1 MNKIKKLGALA
12 MAVVM
17 CFALAVT
24 ASAAGYT
31 ASFYGMPGSHNNAF
45 FKSVTV
51 EDDNEVYV
59 HLNDP
64 IIVSNVTGHITN
76 VVLNEAAAEAAGY
89 EVEFVT
95 VPKLDADGNPAQNED
110 GSPAYEDVYIDVV
123 APEGVGLGQIS
134 VPVIVTVAMGGGH
147 QGGNEMSTTLNV
159 TEA

>member
-17 CFALAVT
+17 CFALAVS

-31 ASFYGMPGSHNNAF
+31 ASFSGMPGSHNNAF
-45 FKSVTV
+45 FKSV
-51 EDDNEVYV
+51 EVVNSKVRV

-64 IIVSNVTGHITN
+64 ITVSGVTGHITN
-76 VVLNEAAAEAAGY
+76 VVLNEDVEEADGY
-89 EVEFVT
+89 DVKFVT
-95 VPKLDADGNPAQNED
+95 VPKLDENGDPTQNED
-110 GSPAYEDVYIDVV
+110 GSPAYEDVYIEVV
-123 APEGVGLGQIS
+123 APEGVGVGQIS

-147 QGGNEMSTTLNV
+147 QGGNAMSTTLNV